1 LQLAVRILLVGLVL
15 TGCTQES
22 DRPEA
27 PLPEAQSVVVFAAYE
42 DKTYLPSLFNEFTQE
57 TGIVVIVR
65 NGEVPGIIDDVIGSS
80 SEPLADVLITP
91 SANGVWRVAEE
102 GELRPNYSAVVAS
115 NVPPWLKDSD
125 NYWLALSYRQAVIVY
140 DAAQFDAAE
149 LSTYEDL
156 STENF
161 RRKLCLSSSDLD
173 INRTVIA
180 MLIQKLGKR
189 NAELAVRGWVANL
202 AQPPFA
208 SEASLVQAIARG
220 ECAVGIVASGASA
233 GTSLQI
239 HSPDPTYVAIEAVGV
254 TRHARNP
261 DAAVQLIDWMMS
273 AGVQQ
278 QHAEQTGAFPV
289 LPDAMGSHS
298 VMQAAAGNA
307 EATKLAERARYR

>member
-1 LQLAVRILLVGLVL
+1 MRLAVNIFIVGLAL
-15 TGCTQES
+15 TGCTQEPVG
-22 DRPEA
+22 PEA
-27 PLPEAQSVVVFAAYE
+27 PSEAESVVVYAAYE
-42 DKTYLPSLFNEFTQE
+42 DQNYLPTLFNKFTQE

-65 NGEVPGIIDDVIGSS
+65 NGEVPGIVDDVIDSS
-80 SEPLADVLITP
+80 TEPLADVLISP
-91 SANGVWRVAEE
+91 SASGVWRVAEE
-102 GELRPNYSAVVAS
+102 GELRPNYSTVVAS
-115 NVPPWLKDSD
+115 NVPQWLKDSD

-140 DAAQFDAAE
+140 DAAQIDAAD

-156 STENF
+156 SAESF
-161 RRKLCLSSSDLD
+161 RRKLCLSSSELD

-220 ECAVGIVASGASA
+220 ECAVGIAASGASA
-233 GTSLQI
+233 GTGLQI
-239 HSPDPTYVAIEAVGV
+239 HSPDSMYVAIEAVGV

-261 DAAVQLIDWMMS
+261 DAAVQLIDWMLG
-273 AGVQQ
+273 AEVQQ
-278 QHAEQTGAFPV
+278 QHAEQAGAFPV
-289 LPDAMGSHS
+289 LPDAKGSHS
-298 VMQAAAGNA
+298 VMQAAAGNV